1 MPRILSVRELTGAVR
16 DILRTEFPF
25 VWVRGELSNFR
36 QVAGHIYF
44 SLKDE
49 TSLLHVVWFSSSRE
63 RINRGIDPLT
73 GEIVDEQPP
82 LANGMEVLCAGHLDV
97 YGMRGEYQLRA
108 ELVQPQGVGQLQFL
122 FEELKQK
129 LLRQGLFEVQKKKSL
144 PKNPERVAV
153 VTAPGSAALRDF
165 LKLAHERGFG
175 GEVRIYPTL
184 VQGKAA
190 PAQICSAL
198 QQVET
203 DGWAQAIAL
212 VRGGGSLEDLWAFN
226 DESVVRQIADCK
238 VPIVSGIGHEIDTSL
253 ADLAADVRSA
263 TPTHAAQLLWS
274 EREPFVQLLDDLYFR
289 LQRRIE
295 QYLEYKRQEYV
306 RFFQALQWFSPQ
318 KKIER
323 TEEKCRQLQLDLQRF
338 AFRFLAEKQDRL
350 PDLYRRLRR
359 AVRFEC
365 DSSDSVLE
373 SVRDSCVRAMQNRLQ
388 SFFERLGILQQR
400 LLGLDPQKPLQR
412 GYCRLENES
421 GDVLVGVDGVEVG
434 ERVKIYLQDGFLGAR
449 VEELEKQGK
458 KA

>member
-25 VWVRGELSNFR
+25 VWVRGEVSNFR
-36 QVAGHIYF
+36 QIASSGHIYF

-49 TSLLHVVWFSSSRE
+49 TTLLNVVWFSSSQE
-63 RINRGIDPLT
+63 RINQGVDPLT

-97 YGMRGEYQLRA
+97 YGTRGEYQLRS
-108 ELVQPQGVGQLQFL
+108 ELVQPQGIGHLQFL

-129 LLRQGLFEVQKKKSL
+129 LLRQGLFEQQKKQPL
-144 PKNPERVAV
+144 PKNPMRVAV
-153 VTAPGSAALRDF
+153 VTAPKSAALRDF

-184 VQGKAA
+184 VQGKVA

-198 QQVET
+198 QQAEA
-203 DGWAQAIAL
+203 DGWAEAIAL

-226 DESVVRQIADCK
+226 DESVVRQIAACK

-274 EREPFVQLLDDLYFR
+274 EKEPFMQLLDDLHFR
-289 LQRRIE
+289 LQRRIK
-295 QYLEYKRQEYV
+295 QYLEYKQQEYA
-306 RFFQALQWFSPQ
+306 RFSQALHWFSPQ

-323 TEEKCRQLQLDLQRF
+323 TEEKCKQLQLNLQRL
-338 AFRFLAEKQDRL
+338 AARFLKEKQDRL
-350 PDLYRRLRR
+350 PDLHRRLGH
-359 AVRFEC
+359 AVLLEC
-365 DSSDSVLE
+365 DRRDAVLE
-373 SVRDSCVRAMQNRLQ
+373 GVRVSCVRAMQNRLQ
-388 SFFERLGILQQR
+388 SSFERLGILWQR
-400 LLGLDPQKPLQR
+400 LLGLDPQQPLKR

-421 GDVLVGVDGVEVG
+421 GGVLAGVESVRLG

-449 VEELEKQGK
+449 VEEVEKNE
-458 KA
+458 